1 MKRDR
6 ELHEPDEN
14 HRYLDEAGEKRAE
27 DGRWLEGLPRG
38 GPRKGLLGHAQRF
51 RFCTEIH
58 ETLRRLFSPTS
69 TGPGR

>member
-38 GPRKGLLGHAQRF
+38 GP
-51 RFCTEIH
+51 E
-58 ETLRRLFSPTS
+58 
-69 TGPGR
+69 GPPGPRSAVQILHRNPRDT